1 MITYCYG
8 PDSYNRI
15 KKTNEF
21 LEAIRAKYAGADF
34 FEIDLMEKP
43 ESWRMARDFVKQQ
56 SMFSSEKILFVRES
70 GEAEEKGE
78 REWVKVLKSLVEEK
92 HVHVIVSDSWEKP
105 RKAFSFLLERPVASY
120 QFEQLTG
127 RALQTFLT
135 GEAKE
140 RGVALE
146 EGAWSYFLKFLG
158 TSGDEIWSGVQE
170 LEKLALM
177 GFKGA
182 ITETQLREVLKWTA
196 HSDAFAAAHK
206 LLAKGDAKKKIMVLE
221 WLLAQGEE
229 PAKLFNLL
237 AYVARGEDA
246 VRLSDLDIAVK
257 SGQAEYEEALLS
269 FVLA

>member
-1 MITYCYG
+1 M
-8 PDSYNRI
+8 R
-15 KKTNEF
+15 
-21 LEAIRAKYAGADF
+21 
-34 FEIDLMEKP
+34 
-43 ESWRMARDFVKQQ
+43 QQ
-56 SMFSSEKILFVRES
+56 SMFSQEKILFVRES
-70 GEAEEKGE
+70 GEAEESREK
-78 REWVKVLKSLVEEK
+78 EWVKVLKSLAEEERT
-92 HVHVIVSDSWEKP
+92 HVIISDSWEKP
-105 RKAFSFLLERPVASY
+105 RKAFTFLLDRPVDAY

-127 RALQTFLT
+127 RALQTFLMT
-135 GEAKE
+135 EAKE

-158 TSGDEIWSGVQE
+158 TSGDELWSGVQE

-182 ITETQLREVLKWTA
+182 ITETQLREVVKWTA

-246 VRLSDLDIAVK
+246 ARLADLDIAVK
-257 SGQAEYEEALLS
+257 SGTAEYEEALLS